1 MKSKKQ
7 TTTKKKTSLRKS
19 AKNWL
24 PADRKTRFALIGLFA
39 LIVGGL
45 GYVAV
50 TRSFAYSSGFVYFS
64 QRDARWAN
72 KPYPYIPDT
81 RDQSDIAISRSGC
94 GPSSM
99 AMVASSL
106 SRGTNPADIAAWY
119 GKRFHTSNGTMTE
132 VYPTFAKDF
141 GLKQAY
147 LGSFANAQGRKAIQN
162 RLKTG
167 RSLVIIH
174 AGPGYFTR
182 SGHIIVLRDYKVGT
196 GKYLIADPN
205 NANNNRWFYAR
216 DLINDANL
224 NYAYG
229 FTR

>member
-1 MKSKKQ
+1 M
-7 TTTKKKTSLRKS
+7 KKKKVSLKKRKTS
-19 AKNWL
+19 WL
-24 PADRKTRFALIGLFA
+24 PAKGRWRTAA
-39 LIVGGL
+39 IVGF
-45 GYVAV
+45 VAIV
-50 TRSFAYSSGFVYFS
+50 GVIGIIAISRGFAYSNGFVYFN
-64 QRDARWAN
+64 QKDTRWAN
-72 KPYPYIPDT
+72 KPYPYIPGT

-94 GPSSM
+94 GPTSM

-106 SRGTNPADIAAWY
+106 SRSTNPADIAAWY

-147 LGSFANAQGRKAIQN
+147 LGDFRNGPGRQAIQN

-182 SGHIIVLRDYKVGT
+182 SGHIIVLRDYNSKT
-196 GKYLIADPN
+196 KQYLVADPN
-205 NANNNRWFYAR
+205 NSGNNRWFY
-216 DLINDANL
+216 DVNLIKDGNL
-224 NYAYG
+224 SYAYG